1 MPAKIVVGNW
11 KMNGLQ
17 GSLNELIDISVA
29 AKHLNCTTVICPPA
43 TLVWAAAQT
52 QDIIS
57 VGGQDCHDKAI
68 GAYTGEISAGMLADS
83 GAKYVIVGH
92 SERRSEYGETN
103 SLVKRKATVAQASN
117 LTPIICVGETLD
129 ERKAGRA
136 IEIVLRDLTAS
147 VPGVS
152 DFIVAYEPIWAIG
165 TGLIPSIHDITEIH
179 DALRNLL
186 TDRFN
191 LAGEKIS
198 LLYGG
203 SVKSSNATE
212 IFACIN
218 VNGALVGGASLTA
231 RDFIPIMHSLS
242 NS

>member
-17 GSLNELIDISVA
+17 GSLNELIDISIA

-68 GAYTGEISAGMLADS
+68 GAYTGDISAGMLADS

-92 SERRSEYGETN
+92 SERRSEYGENN

-147 VPGVS
+147 IPGVS
-152 DFIVAYEPIWAIG
+152 ILTYGYGKISS
-165 TGLIPSIHDITEIH
+165 PSIVLASSSYFSEI
-179 DALRNLL
+179 
-186 TDRFN
+186 
-191 LAGEKIS
+191 KP
-198 LLYGG
+198 Y
-203 SVKSSNATE
+203 
-212 IFACIN
+212 IF
-218 VNGALVGGASLTA
+218 
-231 RDFIPIMHSLS
+231 
-242 NS
+242 

>member
-1 MPAKIVVGNW
+1 MPSKIIAGNW

-17 GSLNELIDISVA
+17 SSLQELIEISIA
-29 AKHLNCTTVICPPA
+29 ATHLSCTTVICPPA
-43 TLVWAAAQT
+43 TLVLAAAQT

-57 VGGQDCHDKAI
+57 VGGQDCHDKTN
-68 GAYTGEISAGMLADS
+68 GPYTGDISAAMLADS

-92 SERRSEYGETN
+92 SERRAEYGETN
-103 SLVKRKATVAQASN
+103 SLVKRKATVALASN

-129 ERKAGRA
+129 ERKTGRT
-136 IEIVLRDLTAS
+136 IEIISRDLNAS
-147 VPGVS
+147 LPEVS
-152 DFIVAYEPIWAIG
+152 DFIVAYEPMWAIG
-165 TGLIPSIHDITEIH
+165 SGLIPSINEITEVH
-179 DALRNLL
+179 DALRDLL
-186 TDRFN
+186 KDRFDI
-191 LAGEKIS
+191 AGQKIP

-212 IFACIN
+212 IFECKN

-231 RDFIPIMHSLS
+231 KDFIPIMHSLS

>member
-1 MPAKIVVGNW
+1 MPAKIVAGNW
-11 KMNGLQ
+11 KMNGLL
-17 GSLNELIDISVA
+17 GSLNELIDISIA

-68 GAYTGEISAGMLADS
+68 GAYTGDISAGMLADS

-103 SLVKRKATVAQASN
+103 SSVKRKATIAQASD

-203 SVKSSNATE
+203 SVWW
-212 IFACIN
+212 
-218 VNGALVGGASLTA
+218 LTSPSPPTSAVRA
-231 RDFIPIMHSLS
+231 RCSRS
-242 NS
+242 T

>member
-1 MPAKIVVGNW
+1 MPSKIVAGNW

-17 GSLNELIDISVA
+17 GSLNELIDISIA

-43 TLVWAAAQT
+43 TLVLAATQT
-52 QDIIS
+52 QNIIS
-57 VGGQDCHDKAI
+57 IGGQDCHDKAT
-68 GAYTGEISAGMLADS
+68 GPYTGDISAAILADS
-83 GAKYVIVGH
+83 GVKYVIVGH
-92 SERRSEYGETN
+92 SERRGQYGETN
-103 SLVKRKATVAQASN
+103 SLVKRKATVAQASD

-136 IEIVLRDLTAS
+136 IEIVSRDLTAS
-147 VPGVS
+147 VPEVS

-165 TGLIPSIHDITEIH
+165 TGLIPSIHEITEIH

-186 TDRFN
+186 TERFDI
-191 LAGEKIS
+191 AGQKIS

-231 RDFIPIMHSLS
+231 RDFIPIIQSLS